1 MLNCLLTLYEPLC
14 KWQSAH
20 WTWPRLAVT
29 DSGDNA
35 SCTCIGDINHA
46 RNAAHDNHLLMS
58 HGPTWYKRSLILLQ
72 IFVKHKNGSLNS
84 CLSFIFHCDHKNLI
98 ENLSKT
104 PETLH
109 IGAESLILN
118 ILERPVFVL
127 FLAFFFFQLIGTE
140 IWQVQKV
147 PQHRENGHTRECKIW
162 WQPRYSLNPVL
173 GFIITFNVVLRCHNS
188 CPHFFFNMQRAI

>member
-35 SCTCIGDINHA
+35 SCTCIGDINHT
-46 RNAAHDNHLLMS
+46 RNAAHDNHLLLS
-58 HGPTWYKRSLILLQ
+58 HGPAWYKRSLILLQ
-72 IFVKHKNGSLNS
+72 IFVKHKNGSWVLRQVHVNPSSFTVMTKIWLKTCLKPLRLFACWSRVLN
-84 CLSFIFHCDHKNLI
+84 
-98 ENLSKT
+98 
-104 PETLH
+104 
-109 IGAESLILN
+109 
-118 ILERPVFVL
+118 
-127 FLAFFFFQLIGTE
+127 FFFGGGCFFLLIGTE

-162 WQPRYSLNPVL
+162 WKPRYSLNPVL
-173 GFIITFNVVLRCHNS
+173 GFIITFKVV
-188 CPHFFFNMQRAI
+188 